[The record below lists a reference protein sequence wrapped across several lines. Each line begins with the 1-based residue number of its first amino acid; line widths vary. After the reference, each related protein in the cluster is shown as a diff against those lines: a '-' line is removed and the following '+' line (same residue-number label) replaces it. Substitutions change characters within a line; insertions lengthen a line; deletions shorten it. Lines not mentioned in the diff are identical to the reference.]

1 MTRFIFNL
9 LSSILSHISSA
20 VSHLVFYNISHTIA
34 TYFVPIKMALTPDF
48 CSTCEKQTS
57 DGVTLSRCS
66 RCKTIF
72 YCSIECQKIGWK
84 ANHKK
89 ECAEIVKLMTEKPK
103 NPSRLPDDLWDM
115 LKMEPVV
122 VPIPKRNP
130 GDTNDPI
137 RDAMEKASEGGKV
150 IGSFGLP
157 SSRARNPPVQVAGE
171 KKSALNPP
179 RGLSAGI
186 EKPFERMEENTWLH
200 GRAKGDVYQLLID
213 TYRLRMIQ
221 EQQGEGQTAEPVY
234 PKDPVSG
241 FKTFL
246 EKVEAKREL
255 LPEWWTADNA
265 KECIKLGEGDGW
277 SSLAKSIRK
286 SDVIEHYGDQ
296 HFGVQLRFFGEQVY
310 GTGPAEMPGVWML
323 PAMKMMEESDIWLNW
338 VDEF

>member
-1 MTRFIFNL
+1 M
-9 LSSILSHISSA
+9 
-20 VSHLVFYNISHTIA
+20 
-34 TYFVPIKMALTPDF
+34 PPTPDF
-48 CSTCEKQTS
+48 CSICEKQTS

-72 YCSIECQKIGWK
+72 YCSIECQKADWK
-84 ANHKK
+84 VRHKK

-115 LKMEPVV
+115 LGMEPVV
-122 VPIPKRNP
+122 VPIPSRKP

-150 IGSFGLP
+150 IGSIGLP
-157 SSRARNPPVQVAGE
+157 SSRARKPPVQAPDGKE
-171 KKSALNPP
+171 KKLTLNPP
-179 RGLSAGI
+179 KGLSAGV
-186 EKPFERMEENTWLH
+186 EKPFQRMEENAWLH

-213 TYRLRMIQ
+213 TYRLRVIQ
-221 EQQGEGQTAEPVY
+221 DQQGEGQTAEPVY
-234 PKDPVSG
+234 PDDPISG
-241 FKTFL
+241 FKVFL

-255 LPEWWTADNA
+255 LPEWWTADNVE
-265 KECIKLGEGDGW
+265 ECVQMGEGDGW

-286 SDVIEHYGDQ
+286 NDVIEHYGDEL
-296 HFGVQLRFFGEQVY
+296 FGIQLRYFGEQVY
-310 GTGPAEMPGVWML
+310 GEGPAGVPEVWML